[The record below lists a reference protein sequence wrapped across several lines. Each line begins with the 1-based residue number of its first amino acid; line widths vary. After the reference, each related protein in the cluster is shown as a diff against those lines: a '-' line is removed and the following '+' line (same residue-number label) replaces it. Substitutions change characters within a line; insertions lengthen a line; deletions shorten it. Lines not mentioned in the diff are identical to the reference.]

1 VRAKAGG
8 RGVAVRGSVIVFD
21 QGDGPPLVVVPGL
34 HGRWEWAKPALRRLA
49 ESCRTISYS
58 LCGDIGSKRP
68 LDPELGFDNYVRQLD
83 AVLDQAG
90 IERAALCGV
99 SFGGFVALRYAVARP
114 DRVSALVLASAPGP
128 GFRPNVQQSRWLSKP
143 WASAPAFV
151 LTSPIRMWPEIHAA
165 IPGWGGRV
173 GFLMRQGVRCVAAP
187 IVPSLMAARMRG
199 AFALDFQAHHDRIA
213 APTLVVTGEE
223 PLDRVVPVAST
234 RAYASLIPRAEYK
247 VIHGTGHMAV
257 LTQPVMFADVVS
269 GFVHAHYQ

>member
-1 VRAKAGG
+1 
-8 RGVAVRGSVIVFD
+8 
-21 QGDGPPLVVVPGL
+21 
-34 HGRWEWAKPALRRLA
+34 
-49 ESCRTISYS
+49 
-58 LCGDIGSKRP
+58 LCGDIGSARR

-83 AVLDQAG
+83 GVLDRAAV
-90 IERAALCGV
+90 ERAAICGV
-99 SFGGFVALRYAVARP
+99 SFGGFVALRYALARP

-128 GFRPNVQQSRWLSKP
+128 GFQPSNQQSRWLAKP

-151 LTSPIRMWPEIHAA
+151 VTSPFRMWPEIRAA

-187 IVPSLMAARMRG
+187 IVPSLMAARMEA

-213 APTLVVTGEE
+213 VPTLILTGEE

-247 VIHGTGHMAV
+247 VMRGTGHIAV
-257 LTQPVMFADVVS
+257 LTQPAVFADVVS
-269 GFVHAHYQ
+269 GFVHAHCH